1 MTETYRKYR
10 KTKTKQFNII
20 FSIKDREILDYF
32 YTLNVSMGQY
42 IRTKL
47 REDIERSKHVG

>member
-20 FSIKDREILDYF
+20 FSIKDREILNYF

-47 REDIERSKHVG
+47 REDIERSKHVN

>member
-42 IRTKL
+42 IRNKL
-47 REDIERSKHVG
+47 REDMQRSKEC